1 MSEFVATRLKQD
13 SSDKGIVESVSLYP
27 RVNELFFDFL
37 KNLLVSRNNWDK
49 WIWTLP
55 TVEKNTE
62 RRMSRETP
70 EEALLLATIQENSQL
85 PEKEQ
90 QRYRQLWRKCEDETL
105 SEDELTEY
113 QALLSQLETRN
124 LKRIEALIALAESRG
139 KTLGEI
145 TAELGLKE
153 GSNAF

>member
-1 MSEFVATRLKQD
+1 MAQTNKHD
-13 SSDKGIVESVSLYP
+13 SNYDWAQKHSADK
-27 RVNELFFDFL
+27 
-37 KNLLVSRNNWDK
+37 
-49 WIWTLP
+49 
-55 TVEKNTE
+55 
-62 RRMSRETP
+62 
-70 EEALLLATIQENSQL
+70 EASLLAIIQENSQL

-90 QRYRQLWRKCEDETL
+90 QRYRQLWTKCEDETL

-113 QALLSQLETRN
+113 QALLSQLEVQN
-124 LKRIEALIALAESRG
+124 LKRIEALVALAQSRG